1 MSNVI
6 DLSFERRRRGRSQGW
21 RKASRE
27 IDATGTVVLV
37 TASGKIAAYVGP
49 PDEETGDVV
58 FVDAEEAIY
67 GPLSLMVELVQ
78 ELKSKP
84 SALLMALSGFHLEP
98 VRAV

>member
-6 DLSFERRRRGRSQGW
+6 DLSFERRQRSRSRRW
-21 RKASRE
+21 RKDLRE
-27 IDATGTVVLV
+27 IDETGTVVLM
-37 TASGKIAAYVGP
+37 TASGKIAAYAGP

-67 GPLSLMVELVQ
+67 GPLSLMIELAH
-78 ELKSKP
+78 ELKQKP
-84 SALLMALSGFHLEP
+84 SALLMAMGGLHLEP